1 MTIKLISSEE
11 EANRC
16 FPIITAL
23 RPHLTKEG
31 FIEQWKRQQT
41 QGYQIAA
48 VLDENEEISA
58 LAGYRFAEFLA
69 WGKAIYL
76 DDLIT
81 DPSKKRHGY
90 ALALLDWLENEG
102 KLNNCDTL
110 QLDSGHQRNDA
121 HRLYLKKGWTITSH
135 HFSKDLKNEVN

>member
-1 MTIKLISSEE
+1 MKIKTITSEE
-11 EANRC
+11 EANSC
-16 FPIITAL
+16 FPIMKAL

-31 FIEQWKRQQT
+31 FINQWKRQQT
-41 QGYQIAA
+41 QGYRMAA
-48 VLDENEEISA
+48 VVDDNEEISA

-69 WGKAIYL
+69 WGKVIYL

-81 DPSKKRHGY
+81 DPSKKRNGY
-90 ALALLDWLENEG
+90 AGVLLDWLEEEG

-121 HRLYLKKGWTITSH
+121 HRLYLNKGWTITSH
-135 HFSKDLKNEVN
+135 HFSKSLNKA